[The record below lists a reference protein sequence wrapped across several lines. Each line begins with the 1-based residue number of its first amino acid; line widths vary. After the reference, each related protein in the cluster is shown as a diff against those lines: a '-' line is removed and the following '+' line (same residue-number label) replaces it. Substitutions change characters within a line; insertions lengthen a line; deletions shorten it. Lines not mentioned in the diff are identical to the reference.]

1 MQDET
6 YTSSDAQVLELPDA
20 EVKAR
25 LAADPIFRMEREQEQ
40 KVQAA
45 SGRTFIADLLEDR
58 HHRSADSNGY
68 CLNKE
73 LKRRLRSDKRADAAL
88 DARCV
93 PRLRKVNPLCQVAAN
108 VPLCHPMYCRWFA
121 CSHAG
126 MPPSQLSVCRAVC
139 VRVIC
144 AVALDFISARPWAL
158 EACL

>member
-1 MQDET
+1 M
-6 YTSSDAQVLELPDA
+6 LELPDA

-58 HHRSADSNGY
+58 HQRGADSNGY
-68 CLNKE
+68 RLNKE

-88 DARCV
+88 DARCA
-93 PRLRKVNPLCQVAAN
+93 PRLRTVNPPSSSHA
-108 VPLCHPMYCRWFA
+108 PLCHPMCCRWFA

-126 MPPSQLSVCRAVC
+126 MPPSQLSVCGAVC

-144 AVALDFISARPWAL
+144 TAALVLHLGALMGFASWRPGCSNGTCQSAVT
-158 EACL
+158 